1 MISRSEYEERLH
13 SMVRSAF
20 AGHVI
25 KRRINSTTWMIK
37 SPNHGF
43 YWQIISVLPS
53 RIVITGDS
61 ADMIFRSPYENPIDS
76 LRWFA
81 KSQSDYL
88 LSKCLT
94 HNKVFNID
102 VALDEVRHVNL
113 EVYEDLDSFMTE
125 YEFNQTLESHD
136 ISDFWEYEFGKVA
149 PPDLYHAIA
158 AVERLFSLL
167 EIGEEEPMKA
177 KEEEI
182 RFAKDIAK
190 DPGEGSSPPSPN
202 GGGGDPPEPD
212 PEPEPIPP
220 IPIGPG
226 PDDPDE
232 GTNSLPP
239 RVERLP
245 PRVDRKFTS

>member
-37 SPNHGF
+37 APDHGF

-61 ADMIFRSPYENPIDS
+61 ADMIFRSPYDTAIDS

-94 HNKVFNID
+94 HDKVFNID
-102 VALDEVRHVNL
+102 VALWEVVQAGFDS
-113 EVYEDLDSFMTE
+113 EDLDSSLTE
-125 YEFNQTLESHD
+125 YEFNQN
-136 ISDFWEYEFGKVA
+136 IPDFWEYEFGKVP
-149 PPDLYHAIA
+149 PPDLYYAMA
-158 AVERLFSLL
+158 AVERLLHLL
-167 EIGEEEPMKA
+167 EIGEVESMKA

-202 GGGGDPPEPD
+202 GGGGDPPVPD
-212 PEPEPIPP
+212 PEPEPLPP

-226 PDDPDE
+226 PDDPDD
-232 GTNSLPP
+232 GSNALPP

-245 PRVDRKFTS
+245 PRVDRKKFTS